1 MPNSER
7 EKEILKI
14 LEKKYNVSVKEL
26 ADALYASEP
35 TIRRDLISL
44 QNKQLVI
51 RTHGRVIA
59 NTISADTNIAL
70 SAREHHMYNIKS
82 ALAEQASTLIQD
94 VSSSCSTPPRPLP
107 TW

>member
-1 MPNSER
+1 MEGFMPNAER

-44 QNKQLVI
+44 EK
-51 RTHGRVIA
+51 
-59 NTISADTNIAL
+59 SSWS
-70 SAREHHMYNIKS
+70 SART
-82 ALAEQASTLIQD
+82 AE
-94 VSSSCSTPPRPLP
+94 CF
-107 TW
+107 